1 MVLLVDADVEVWS
14 VEEAVAV
21 VEEGFTEEEAND
33 EVTSEFEEGWEGG
46 FDSIGRRES
55 GVGLCCD

>member
-1 MVLLVDADVEVWS
+1 MDADVEVWS

-21 VEEGFTEEEAND
+21 VEEGFAEEEADD
-33 EVTSEFEEGWEGG
+33 EVPGEFEERWEGG
-46 FDSIGRRES
+46 FDSIGRGES